1 MVLLSE
7 ELYELMMENIEDKG
21 VREQVFEEQ
30 VNISEDDKAALC
42 SALETDINYWENCI
56 RKHPNEKEV
65 ILNHMRNYIKH
76 DEKLMDVFKLQE
88 D

>member
-42 SALETDINYWENCI
+42 SALETDINYWEHMI

-65 ILNHMRNYIKH
+65 ILNHMRNYIKC
-76 DEKLMDVFKLQE
+76 DERLMSVFKL
-88 D
+88 

>member
-7 ELYELMMENIEDKG
+7 KLYELMIEHIEDKG

-30 VNISEDDKAALC
+30 VPISEDDKAALC

-56 RKHPNEKEV
+56 RKHPNEKEG

-76 DEKLMDVFKLQE
+76 DERLMNKFHL
-88 D
+88 

>member
-7 ELYELMMENIEDKG
+7 ELYELMVENIEVKG

-30 VNISEDDKAALC
+30 IPISEDDKAALC

-65 ILNHMRNYIKH
+65 ILNHMRNYIKY
-76 DEKLMDVFKLQE
+76 DEKLMDVFKL
-88 D
+88 

>member
-1 MVLLSE
+1 MELLSE
-7 ELYELMMENIEDKG
+7 ELYELMMEHIEDKG

-30 VNISEDDKAALC
+30 VPISEDDKAALC

-56 RKHPNEKEV
+56 RKHPNEKEA

-76 DEKLMDVFKLQE
+76 DERLMDKFHL
-88 D
+88 

>member
-42 SALETDINYWENCI
+42 SALETDINYWENSI
-56 RKHPNEKEV
+56 RMHPNEKEV

-76 DEKLMDVFKLQE
+76 DEKLMDVFKL
-88 D
+88 

>member
-7 ELYELMMENIEDKG
+7 ELYELMMEHIEDKG

-30 VNISEDDKAALC
+30 VPISEEDKAALR
-42 SALETDINYWENCI
+42 SALETDINFWENGI

-76 DEKLMDVFKLQE
+76 DERLMDKFHL
-88 D
+88 

>member
-30 VNISEDDKAALC
+30 IPISEDDKAALC

-56 RKHPNEKEV
+56 RKRPKEKEV
-65 ILNHMRNYIKH
+65 ILNHIRNYIKH
-76 DEKLMDVFKLQE
+76 DERLMDKFHL
-88 D
+88 

>member
-30 VNISEDDKAALC
+30 VNISENDKAALC

-65 ILNHMRNYIKH
+65 ILNHIRNYIKH
-76 DEKLMDVFKLQE
+76 DERLMGVFKL
-88 D
+88 

>member
-30 VNISEDDKAALC
+30 ISISEDDKAALC

-56 RKHPNEKEV
+56 RKHPNEKED
-65 ILNHMRNYIKH
+65 ILNHMRKYIKH
-76 DEKLMDVFKLQE
+76 DERLMDKFHL
-88 D
+88 

>member
-42 SALETDINYWENCI
+42 SALETDINYWENSI

-65 ILNHMRNYIKH
+65 ILNHIRNYIKH
-76 DEKLMDVFKLQE
+76 DEKLMDVFKL
-88 D
+88 

>member
-30 VNISEDDKAALC
+30 IPISEDDKAALC

-56 RKHPNEKEV
+56 RKHPNEKED

-76 DEKLMDVFKLQE
+76 DERLMDKFHL
-88 D
+88 

>member
-7 ELYELMMENIEDKG
+7 ELYELMMEHIEDKG

-30 VNISEDDKAALC
+30 VPISEDDKAALR
-42 SALETDINYWENCI
+42 SALEADINYWENCI
-56 RKHPNEKEV
+56 REQPNEKEV

-76 DEKLMDVFKLQE
+76 DERLMDKFHL
-88 D
+88 

>member
-1 MVLLSE
+1 MILLSD

-30 VNISEDDKAALC
+30 IPISSADKSALR
-42 SALETDINYWENCI
+42 SALETDINFWESCI

-76 DEKLMDVFKLQE
+76 DERLMDKSHL
-88 D
+88 

>member
-30 VNISEDDKAALC
+30 VPISEDDKAALC

-56 RKHPNEKEV
+56 RKHPNEKED

-76 DEKLMDVFKLQE
+76 DERLMDKFHL
-88 D
+88 

>member
-1 MVLLSE
+1 MVLLSD

-30 VNISEDDKAALC
+30 VPITYDDKNALC

-56 RKHPNEKEV
+56 RKHPNEKEE
-65 ILNHMRNYIKH
+65 ILNHIRKYIKT
-76 DEKLMDVFKLQE
+76 DERLMNIFHL
-88 D
+88 

>member
-7 ELYELMMENIEDKG
+7 ELYELMMEHIEDKG

-30 VNISEDDKAALC
+30 VPISEDDKAALRF
-42 SALETDINYWENCI
+42 ALESDINYWKNCI

-65 ILNHMRNYIKH
+65 ILNHMRKYIKH
-76 DEKLMDVFKLQE
+76 DEKLMDKFHL
-88 D
+88 

>member
-30 VNISEDDKAALC
+30 IPISSDDRAALC

-65 ILNHMRNYIKH
+65 ILNHMRNYIKRD
-76 DEKLMDVFKLQE
+76 DELIGVFKL
-88 D
+88 

>member
-1 MVLLSE
+1 MVLLSD
-7 ELYELMMENIEDKG
+7 ELYELMMENIEGKG

-30 VNISEDDKAALC
+30 ILISEDDKTALC

-76 DEKLMDVFKLQE
+76 DEKLMGIFHL
-88 D
+88 

>member
-1 MVLLSE
+1 MLLLSE
-7 ELYELMMENIEDKG
+7 ELYELMMEHIEDKG

-30 VNISEDDKAALC
+30 VPISEDDKAALC

-76 DEKLMDVFKLQE
+76 DERLMEKFHL
-88 D
+88 

>member
-7 ELYELMMENIEDKG
+7 ELYELMMEHIEDKG

-30 VNISEDDKAALC
+30 VPITCGDKTALC

-56 RKHPNEKEV
+56 RKHPNEKEE
-65 ILNHMRNYIKH
+65 ILNHMRKYIKT
-76 DEKLMDVFKLQE
+76 DERLMDIFHL
-88 D
+88 

>member
-76 DEKLMDVFKLQE
+76 DEKLMDVFKL
-88 D
+88 